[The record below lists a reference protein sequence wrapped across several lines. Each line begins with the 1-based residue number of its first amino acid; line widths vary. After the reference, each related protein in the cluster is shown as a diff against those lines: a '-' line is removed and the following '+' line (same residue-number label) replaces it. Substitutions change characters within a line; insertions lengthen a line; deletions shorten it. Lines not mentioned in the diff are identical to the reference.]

1 MSHKECSYRYSTVAV
16 QSKMQSALCYSY
28 MAMGLN
34 AGEDAAASDLFSV
47 PTPRDAAIFPPAAEL
62 L

>member
-16 QSKMQSALCYSY
+16 QSKMQSAY